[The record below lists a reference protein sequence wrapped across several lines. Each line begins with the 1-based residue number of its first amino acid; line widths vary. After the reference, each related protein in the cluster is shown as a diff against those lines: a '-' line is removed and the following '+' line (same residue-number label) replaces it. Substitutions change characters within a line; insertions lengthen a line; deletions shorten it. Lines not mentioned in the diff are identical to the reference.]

1 MTYQPNFIPPNPN
14 DPRLGSKSRYRML
27 IDGKSVDAASGKT
40 IDRSSPG
47 HTGRVVGTWPEAS
60 ATDVGTAIAAAR
72 RAFDSGP
79 WPRMS
84 GAERSRLMFRTAELI
99 LANVDEIALIE
110 SLEVGK
116 PIAQA
121 RGEITFCADLWSY
134 AAGQAR
140 ALEGQTHNNIGDDR
154 LGLVLREPVGV
165 VGIIT
170 PWNFPFIIAS
180 ERVPWAIGGGC
191 TVVLKPS
198 EFTSGTS
205 IRMAELAREAG
216 IPDGVFNVVTG
227 YGDPAGQIL
236 AEDPRTD
243 MIAFTGSVRVGTKL
257 GEIAA
262 RSVKRV
268 GLELGGKGPQ
278 IVFAD
283 ADLEAAADGIAY
295 GVYHN
300 AGQCCISGSRLLVQ
314 EGIRDAL
321 LERLLDISRK
331 VTFGDPLDERTKIG
345 AMISEAHASK
355 VHSYVEAGKADG
367 AKLLLGGERVGEG
380 AGLYY
385 SPTVFSGV
393 TTEMSI
399 ARDEI
404 FGPVLST
411 LTFKTADE
419 AVALANSSE
428 FGLSAS
434 VWSSNLE
441 NALQSI
447 RRIRAG
453 RCWINSV
460 IDGVPEMPIGGYKK
474 SGLGREL
481 GRYGFDEYSQFK
493 GIHVTLGRPEPW
505 FR

>member
-1 MTYQPNFIPPNPN
+1 M
-14 DPRLGSKSRYRML
+14 RLPTMF
-27 IDGKSVDAASGKT
+27 AQ
-40 IDRSSPG
+40 
-47 HTGRVVGTWPEAS
+47 
-60 ATDVGTAIAAAR
+60 AIAAAR
-72 RAFDSGP
+72 RAFDTGP

-84 GAERSRLMFRTAELI
+84 GAERSRLMFKTAELI
-99 LANVDEIALIE
+99 LAHVEEIALIE

-121 RGEITFCADLWSY
+121 RGEIAFCADLWSY

-140 ALEGQTHNNIGDDR
+140 ALEGQTHNNIGDNR

-236 AEDPRTD
+236 AEDPGTD
-243 MIAFTGSVRVGTKL
+243 MVAFTGSVRVGTKL

-283 ADLEAAADGIAY
+283 ADLG
-295 GVYHN
+295 GGGRRHRLWRLP
-300 AGQCCISGSRLLVQ
+300 QCRPVLHFRQ
-314 EGIRDAL
+314 
-321 LERLLDISRK
+321 
-331 VTFGDPLDERTKIG
+331 P
-345 AMISEAHASK
+345 AS
-355 VHSYVEAGKADG
+355 
-367 AKLLLGGERVGEG
+367 G
-380 AGLYY
+380 AGGHPRCAARP
-385 SPTVFSGV
+385 SP
-393 TTEMSI
+393 
-399 ARDEI
+399 
-404 FGPVLST
+404 
-411 LTFKTADE
+411 
-419 AVALANSSE
+419 
-428 FGLSAS
+428 
-434 VWSSNLE
+434 
-441 NALQSI
+441 
-447 RRIRAG
+447 
-453 RCWINSV
+453 
-460 IDGVPEMPIGGYKK
+460 
-474 SGLGREL
+474 
-481 GRYGFDEYSQFK
+481 RYFPQG
-493 GIHVTLGRPEPW
+493 H